1 MKGGCCY
8 IPRLQEKYR
17 NEIIPELKKALGI
30 DNIMAVPRLV
40 KICINQGAGR
50 ASSDKKLF
58 DTVLKEL
65 TSIAG
70 QKAVAKKSRKSIAN
84 FKLREGVN
92 VGCMVTL
99 RGKKMYEF
107 FDRLVNI
114 ALPRVRDFRGV
125 SNDAFDNSAI
135 YNLGIKEQIIFPEIV
150 IDKVSTIIGMNISI
164 VTSTSDKRAAFLLLK
179 LLGMPFKV

>member
-1 MKGGCCY
+1 MAGSSY
-8 IPRLQEKYR
+8 IPRLQEKYEK
-17 NEIIPELKKALGI
+17 EIVPELKKELGI
-30 DNIMAVPRLV
+30 SNIMAVPKLV
-40 KICINQGAGR
+40 KICINQGVGR

-58 DTVLKEL
+58 DTILGEL
-65 TSIAG
+65 TNIAG
-70 QKAVAKKSRKSIAN
+70 QRAVARKSKKSIAN

-99 RGKKMYEF
+99 RGHRMYEF

-125 SNDAFDNSAI
+125 SKDAFDNSAV

-150 IDKVSTIIGMNISI
+150 MDKVSSIIGMNISI

-179 LLGMPFKV
+179 FLGMPFKV